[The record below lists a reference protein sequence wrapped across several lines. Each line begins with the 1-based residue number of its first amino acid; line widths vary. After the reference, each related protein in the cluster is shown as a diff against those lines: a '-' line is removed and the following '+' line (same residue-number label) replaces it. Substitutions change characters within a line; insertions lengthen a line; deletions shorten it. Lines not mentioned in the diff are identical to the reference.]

1 MCFLGLGFF
10 FHRKKAVKKPRAP
23 LLQELV
29 ELNLGAAVKDEWLNP
44 AVEVEI

>member
-10 FHRKKAVKKPRAP
+10 FHRKKAVKKPGAP

-29 ELNLGAAVKDEWLNP
+29 ELHLGGAIRDGWLNL